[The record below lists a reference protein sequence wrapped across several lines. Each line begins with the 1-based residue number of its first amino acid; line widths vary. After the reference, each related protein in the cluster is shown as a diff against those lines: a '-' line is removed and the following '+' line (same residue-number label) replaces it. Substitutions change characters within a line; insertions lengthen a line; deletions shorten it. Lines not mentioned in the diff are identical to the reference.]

1 MKVFDL
7 RCDGDHR
14 FEGWFG
20 SDADYTTQL
29 AKHMIECP
37 VCGSTAID
45 KLPSAPRLNLSGAT
59 GPEAASRS
67 AHDSDVKQRDGGS
80 GGHAVSSSGQAV
92 SSGQNSP
99 SLQGIAPEILQE
111 LERRYLA
118 FAREVISKT
127 ENVGDRFAD
136 EARKIHYDEAPAR
149 GIRGVAT
156 PEQRQEL
163 IEEGI
168 DVVSLPIPAALDG
181 PLQ

>member
-20 SDADYTTQL
+20 SDTDYTEQL

-37 VCGSTAID
+37 VCGSIAID

-59 GPEAASRS
+59 APEAAAPSKTQGKGAAAS
-67 AHDSDVKQRDGGS
+67 APAQ
-80 GGHAVSSSGQAV
+80 SSPA
-92 SSGQNSP
+92 P
-99 SLQGIAPEILQE
+99 SAQGIAPEILQE
-111 LERRYLA
+111 LERRYLE

-127 ENVGDRFAD
+127 ENVGDRFAE

-149 GIRGVAT
+149 GIRGIAT
-156 PEQRQEL
+156 PEERQEL
-163 IEEGI
+163 MEEGI
-168 DVVSLPIPAALDG
+168 DVVSLAIPSALDG

>member
-20 SDADYTTQL
+20 SDADYTEQL

-37 VCGSTAID
+37 VCGSISIG

-59 GPEAASRS
+59 APEDIAPAKPGRGTAGTAGAATPATAASS
-67 AHDSDVKQRDGGS
+67 TAG
-80 GGHAVSSSGQAV
+80 
-92 SSGQNSP
+92 
-99 SLQGIAPEILQE
+99 QGIAPEILQE
-111 LERRYLA
+111 LERRYLE

-127 ENVGDRFAD
+127 ENVGDRFAE
-136 EARKIHYDEAPAR
+136 EARKIHYEEAPAR

-156 PEQRQEL
+156 PEERQEL
-163 IEEGI
+163 MEEGI
-168 DVVSLPIPAALDG
+168 EVVSLAIPSALDG